1 MGATAGVPTRAE
13 LERTAK
19 AWLAPMARAGYASK
33 GIIYLLIGILAFM
46 AGLNLGGSIVGP
58 KEALETLQPK
68 AFGNVLLVIV
78 GVGLCC
84 YALWRFVQSIYD
96 PDGKGREL
104 KGLLVR
110 TGFAVSGI
118 IHGGL
123 ALAVFKMIRGTNN
136 SSGSFSEDGLTAR
149 LMAQPLG
156 VWLVGIVG
164 VIIGGV
170 AVFHIYRGLTGTFKK
185 RLNFSPLRQRTRELL
200 CRTCQLGLIS
210 RGVAFLITAWFFL
223 RSALHYNAAEAGG
236 LSEALGVIATQSY
249 GPWLLSAM
257 GLGLAAYGIYAFVEA
272 RFRRINV

>member
-1 MGATAGVPTRAE
+1 MGGPTRE
-13 LERTAK
+13 DIEDTAK

-33 GIIYLLIGILAFM
+33 GVIYLLIGILALM
-46 AGLNLGGSIVGP
+46 AGLNLGGSIAGP

-68 AFGNVLLVIV
+68 TFGKTMLAIV
-78 GVGLCC
+78 AIGLCC

-96 PDGKGREL
+96 PDGKGKKL

-110 TGFAVSGI
+110 VGFAVSGM
-118 IHGGL
+118 IHGAL
-123 ALAVFKMIRGTNN
+123 AVAVFKMIRG
-136 SSGSFSEDGLTAR
+136 SGSHSDNLSEAGLTAR

-156 VWLVGIVG
+156 VWLVGLVG

-170 AVFHIYRGLTGTFKK
+170 AAFHIYRGFTGAFKK
-185 RLNFSPLRQRTRELL
+185 RLNFSPLRQKTRELL
-200 CRTCQLGLIS
+200 CRTCQFGLIA
-210 RGVAFLITAWFFL
+210 RGLAFMITAWFFL

-236 LSEALGVIATQSY
+236 LSEALGVIASQAY
-249 GPWLLSAM
+249 GPWLLAVM